1 MLRCRRGSCPRGHRW
16 TTATQ
21 RDHRQYVA
29 GLGELSRSAG
39 RGHRLPGAGGG
50 PRASAVLPP
59 MGEVG
64 IPRRG
69 EGLAHRD
76 GRRGDGHPD
85 KLTEPCQPH
94 FVPRDAVMR
103 GLAGL
108 GAERTAE
115 AHLRPAR
122 TRDFPQIGRRTLVTG
137 KPNSR
142 AGGRGAGSDAAA
154 ASHGDGRGPRAGRAD
169 AGTLTAGTERTVPP
183 RRQGRCLGAGPG
195 GQGARGDSAAAKPF
209 GGLSVPSEV
218 GAEAPRVAFPR
229 KRSQPVCRC
238 EELLGLRGQPGP
250 GPSRAF

>member
-1 MLRCRRGSCPRGHRW
+1 
-16 TTATQ
+16 
-21 RDHRQYVA
+21 
-29 GLGELSRSAG
+29 
-39 RGHRLPGAGGG
+39 
-50 PRASAVLPP
+50 

-64 IPRRG
+64 IPRKG

-103 GLAGL
+103 ELAGL

-122 TRDFPQIGRRTLVTG
+122 TRDFPQIGCQTLVTR

-142 AGGRGAGSDAAA
+142 TGGRGA
-154 ASHGDGRGPRAGRAD
+154 GRGPRAG
-169 AGTLTAGTERTVPP
+169 GVRT
-183 RRQGRCLGAGPG
+183 QGRSRLAQSAQCRLAVRAGALGPGPG
-195 GQGARGDSAAAKPF
+195 GQGARGDSAAAEPF
-209 GGLSVPSEV
+209 GGLSVPSEF
-218 GAEAPRVAFPR
+218 GAGAPRVAFPR